1 MSQSIEATTIKEYMD
16 LFPERWD
23 DNRAKR
29 DQFWRM
35 LRLAKADYVKI
46 VKDLGNDPND
56 GSFYTYLQDTYGIKA
71 ILTNRGEITDM
82 FEVTDEKKQMVFIL
96 KYGSQ

>member
-1 MSQSIEATTIKEYMD
+1 MSQSVEAKNIKGYMD

-29 DQFWRM
+29 DRYWGM
-35 LRLAKADYVKI
+35 LRKSKSDYFKI

-56 GSFYTYLQDTYGIKA
+56 GSFYMYLEDTYGIKP
-71 ILTNRGEITDM
+71 ILTNRGEITDQ
-82 FEVTDEKKQMVFIL
+82 FEVTDEKKQMMFIL
-96 KYGSQ
+96 KYGS

>member
-1 MSQSIEATTIKEYMD
+1 MSREADNIKGYMD

-29 DQFWRM
+29 DQYWRM

-56 GSFYTYLQDTYGIKA
+56 GSFYIYLQDTYGIKA

-82 FEVTDEKKQMVFIL
+82 FEVTDEKKQMMFIL
-96 KYGSQ
+96 KYGS